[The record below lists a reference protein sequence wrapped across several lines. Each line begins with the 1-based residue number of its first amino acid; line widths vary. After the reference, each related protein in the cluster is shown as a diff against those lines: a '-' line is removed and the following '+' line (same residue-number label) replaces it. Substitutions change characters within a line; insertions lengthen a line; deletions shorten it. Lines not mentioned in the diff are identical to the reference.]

1 MERFG
6 DDEMNRRAELAEQGN
21 REQEALQTELE
32 RLARRSMRKR
42 RLTVACLA
50 LVFALAMLTGIW
62 LVGRR
67 QGENAGEAER
77 AEIQAQLDELDRKY
91 QELVNN
97 PVVVSP
103 VSPQIDLDVVYSE
116 IKSIGELASV
126 EYLFSDA
133 AKFTDSRYIGGY
145 KLPWTEK
152 SFILKWDG
160 VIKAGIEL
168 DQVRISVDRS
178 DEENKMI
185 LVYLPKVDI
194 LSYEIDD
201 DSVEVVD
208 EKDNIFNNITIEDKV
223 AFDAKTKEA
232 MKTRAI
238 ENGLLEK
245 ARENAED
252 ILTRLLLGIPAIGE
266 EYTIAFIAPE
276 DA

>member
-6 DDEMNRRAELAEQGN
+6 DDKIRTELTEQGK
-21 REQEALQTELE
+21 RERETLQNELE
-32 RLARRSMRKR
+32 WLARRSLRKR
-42 RLTVACLA
+42 RLMAACLVLA
-50 LVFALAMLTGIW
+50 FALAMLTVTW

-67 QGENAGEAER
+67 QGKNAGEAER
-77 AEIQAQLDELDRKY
+77 AEMQAQLDELDRKY
-91 QELVNN
+91 QELVDN

-103 VSPQIDLDVVYSE
+103 ISPQIDLDVVYSE
-116 IKSIGELASV
+116 IKNIGELASV

-133 AKFTDSRYIGGY
+133 AKFTDSKYIGGY

-152 SFILKWDG
+152 SFLLKWDG

-178 DEENKMI
+178 DEENKTI
-185 LVYLPKVDI
+185 HVYLPQVKI
-194 LSYEIDD
+194 LSYEIND

-252 ILTRLLLGIPAIGE
+252 ILTRLLLSIPAIGE
-266 EYTIAFIAPE
+266 EYSIEFIASE
-276 DA
+276 GA